1 MAIADLAVT
10 DELVRALAGVLDI
23 REVFPQVSEIANHAL
38 PHDRLTM
45 TFHDSPHGPFV
56 LHAASND
63 DGPTAVRATAIDPA
77 SFTAGS
83 FKIIDDLRD
92 HKPPVIY
99 DPPDHRERVVAA
111 GYRSLLAVILAA
123 RDQQFGLQFWSK
135 QLNAFGPDQVPIAR
149 RIAEHV
155 ALAVSHQQLAE
166 AVTRA
171 AEAQARAELL
181 EARVRLLS
189 EELDSRTG
197 YGRVVGH
204 SEAWKAVLKAATQV
218 ASTETTVLLTGESG
232 TGKEVIARFV
242 HRASARRA
250 GPFVAVNC
258 AALPEHLLESELF
271 GHERG
276 AFTGAQQA
284 KPGQIELAAGGVL
297 FLDEVGEM
305 SPSAQAKVLRV
316 LEEREFQRLGGT
328 RTIKANIRLIA
339 ATNREL
345 RRAVERGDFR
355 QDLYYRLHVFE
366 IRLPP
371 LRGRP
376 EDVLPLSEAFLA
388 DIARSFGRPPA
399 GMTREAKHALMTYAW
414 PGTVRELRNV
424 LERAAIVCEGGLIAP
439 EHLAL
444 HHEER
449 PPASTTNVREV
460 ERQLIDQVLRDCRGN
475 KSKAARR
482 LGLTRKEL
490 YGRLKQYTLNS

>member
-1 MAIADLAVT
+1 
-10 DELVRALAGVLDI
+10 
-23 REVFPQVSEIANHAL
+23 
-38 PHDRLTM
+38 
-45 TFHDSPHGPFV
+45 
-56 LHAASND
+56 
-63 DGPTAVRATAIDPA
+63 
-77 SFTAGS
+77 
-83 FKIIDDLRD
+83 
-92 HKPPVIY
+92 
-99 DPPDHRERVVAA
+99 
-111 GYRSLLAVILAA
+111 
-123 RDQQFGLQFWSK
+123 
-135 QLNAFGPDQVPIAR
+135 
-149 RIAEHV
+149 V

-181 EARVRLLS
+181 EARVRSLS

-242 HRASARRA
+242 YRGSARRA

-316 LEEREFQRLGGT
+316 LEEREFQRLGAT

-371 LRGRP
+371 LRERP

-414 PGTVRELRNV
+414 PGNVRELRNV

-444 HHEER
+444 QQDER
-449 PPASTTNVREV
+449 PPAGTTNVRPGRASV
-460 ERQLIDQVLRDCRGN
+460 DRPGPSRVPRQQVQGRAASRAYAQGTVRTFETVHAPQLVNTAPLLSSPKLDHVPQRNGGCIRLHLSRAHVSLSTALASIALPQSGRPRTRVGNAFLID
-475 KSKAARR
+475 
-482 LGLTRKEL
+482 
-490 YGRLKQYTLNS
+490 